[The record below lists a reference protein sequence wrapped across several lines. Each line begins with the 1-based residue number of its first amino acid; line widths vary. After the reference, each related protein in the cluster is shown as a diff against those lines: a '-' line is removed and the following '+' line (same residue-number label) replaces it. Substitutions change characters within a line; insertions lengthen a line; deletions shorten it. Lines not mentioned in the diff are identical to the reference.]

1 MAALFVRPDSPYYW
15 IMYYDSQE
23 PVPSNRKKRLST
35 KIEVTESDLR
45 RFLDWRDKGAN
56 IEARPRVQ
64 GNKEVNELLKKI
76 SAGLVE
82 KKLFDKFGIKI
93 KKGIL
98 LSVGFEEF
106 LLLHPDYAENTIKA
120 KRSALSHLIKAV
132 GNKNI
137 DLYADYDYS
146 KLIEYFRKKGFSQS
160 GMNIHTA
167 HLSALF
173 NYFVKKKYCNENII
187 QVIKPSKG
195 IPKPLTD
202 KELQKILIYYEEKAI
217 KYHYYLVYFLVLTG
231 MRISSA
237 LAQRWEM
244 INFANKTMQVINV
257 KAKRKRFYFPLY
269 PELENLLRSMNPQKN
284 GRLFPE
290 FEETGVPKFF
300 QRDMKL
306 LYERGAIGQ
315 KYTFHNLRD
324 TFASMLANK
333 NIDRSIVKDLLDHSS
348 VAVTSE
354 FYTEITAKTLKNQF
368 KKIVFRK
375 PKKASRSR
383 NRSREQKQEKVVNV

>member
-1 MAALFVRPDSPYYW
+1 MPTLIIREDSPYYW
-15 IMYYDSQE
+15 IMFYDSQE
-23 PVPSNRKKRLST
+23 PVPSKRKKRLSS
-35 KIEVTESDLR
+35 KIEVTESDLK
-45 RFLDWRDKGAN
+45 RFLVWKENGSDIRL
-56 IEARPRVQ
+56 RPKVY
-64 GNKEVNELLKKI
+64 GNKEANDLLNKI
-76 SAGLVE
+76 KAGLIDR
-82 KKLFDKFGIKI
+82 KLLDKFGIKL

-98 LSVGFEEF
+98 LSPGLEEY
-106 LLLHPDYAENTIKA
+106 LLLHPDYADNTIKA
-120 KRSALSHLIKAV
+120 KKLAVSHLIKAV
-132 GNKNI
+132 GDKNI
-137 DLYADYDYS
+137 DLYTDYDYS
-146 KLIEYFRKKGFSQS
+146 KLIEFFRRKGFSQA

-187 QVIKPSKG
+187 HVIKPSKG
-195 IPKPLTD
+195 VPKPLTD
-202 KELQKILIYYEEKAI
+202 KELQKILTYYEEKAI
-217 KYHYYLVYFLVLTG
+217 KYHYHLVYFLILTG

-244 INFANKTMQVINV
+244 INIPNKTMQVINV
-257 KAKRKRFYFPLY
+257 KAKRKRFYFPIY
-269 PELENLLRSMNPQKN
+269 PELENLLRSMNLQKN

-290 FEETGVPKFF
+290 FEETGIPKFF

-306 LYERGAIGQ
+306 LYERGVIGQ

-354 FYTEITAKTLKNQF
+354 FYTEIAAKTLKDQF
-368 KKIVFRK
+368 KKVVFRR
-375 PKKASRSR
+375 PKKKGRSR
-383 NRSREQKQEKVVNV
+383 NRSREQNQIKVAND